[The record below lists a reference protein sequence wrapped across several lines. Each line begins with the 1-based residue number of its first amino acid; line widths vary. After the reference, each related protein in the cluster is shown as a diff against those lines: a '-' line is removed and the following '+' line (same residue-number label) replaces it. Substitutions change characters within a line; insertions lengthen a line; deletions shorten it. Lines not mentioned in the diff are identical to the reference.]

1 MKAGLEIRHTSHTS
15 QTSAGILSAGSEKLC
30 NSPTSPLPTS
40 LGAAAVGENP
50 EHVSEGAA
58 IRRLGD
64 EDTLAT
70 KEDQESNSHAD
81 SGNQVA
87 CEKAYILLNI
97 GNAS

>member
-1 MKAGLEIRHTSHTS
+1 M
-15 QTSAGILSAGSEKLC
+15 
-30 NSPTSPLPTS
+30 
-40 LGAAAVGENP
+40 GAAAVGQNP

-70 KEDQESNSHAD
+70 KEDQESDGHAD
-81 SGNQVA
+81 SGNQVTR
-87 CEKAYILLNI
+87 EKAYILLNI